1 MFVVLR
7 KYRNGSHK
15 FKLKPAVYRLKSTT
29 AKKDFAAAYNP
40 KLIEENADNSE
51 YFYATNNGRKYSLI
65 LPPPNITGILH
76 LGHALAVT
84 VEDVL
89 VRWHRMR
96 GFDTVWVPG
105 MDHAGIATQV
115 VVEKKLYKEK
125 GLTRHDFGRE
135 AFEKEVWKWKE
146 EKEEVIGGQLKRMGV
161 KLDWP
166 RQMFTLDRKQSV
178 AVTEAFIK
186 LYDSGLIYRSDY
198 LVNWSCVL
206 RSAISDVEVE
216 HLEVTGRTE
225 LPVPGYDTPVVFGQL
240 SHFAYKLYDVE
251 PTGSLQGDGE
261 IVVATT
267 RPETI
272 PGDVAVAVN
281 PNDSRYAH
289 LIGQY
294 VWHPLRNEKIPIIG
308 DSFVDSDFGTGAVKV
323 TPAHD
328 HNDFEVAKRHGLTSI
343 QVIDEE
349 GKLSDSCGNL
359 AGMRRFD
366 ARKALLDELNKL
378 NLLRG
383 TQDHRMIV
391 PICGRS
397 RDVVEFLSKPQWFVR
412 CTDMAKRAL
421 RDYENGN
428 LTIEPEHFGKNW
440 TTWLENIRDWCVSR
454 QLWWGHRV
462 PVYFCGSDVDTTPK
476 ASNTRTTIAVAAR
489 NIDEARSKAAALL
502 SRPPDTLHIR
512 QDEDVLDT
520 WFSSALLPFSAFGWP
535 QQTED
540 LKKLYPLSIMETGHD
555 ILFFWVARMVMLGTQ
570 LTGQLP
576 FSKILLHGIVCDAHG
591 RKMSKSLGNVISPE
605 DVIHGSTLKELENA
619 LDKNYKSGLITKE
632 EFNKAIAGQ
641 KKMFPEGIPQCG
653 ADALRFTLCSH
664 NIKNHFVNFDVQE
677 CKINKFFGNKIWQAV
692 KFANKWIETVLV
704 AQEIGNLK
712 YESLGKMDKWILS
725 KLSGMVKIVNDSMER
740 YEFHN
745 ATAALKNFIY
755 YEFCDIYLESAKR
768 GLRSTESKA
777 AAGHIWT
784 MVVCLDVGLRCTAP
798 FMPVLS
804 SHLHERLNVESV
816 LTFTPRRFD
825 FPQEEAQWSCPTIED
840 EVDGIMEVVASIR
853 RLKKLFNVTAKH
865 KPKAILVTRSSIYTD
880 YLNTIQDL
888 SGCNT
893 IQIHQDIE
901 RKDDMVVD
909 KIGDVTIL
917 LEVPQELRD
926 KFDVDV
932 RKLQVKK
939 SKLVGELE
947 KIKAMTS
954 TEGYKLN
961 ATEKTK
967 EVNAKKIAGL
977 EEKITRI
984 NYMESFTK

>member
-15 FKLKPAVYRLKSTT
+15 FKLKPAAYRLKSTT

-240 SHFAYKLYDVE
+240 SHFAYKLCDVE

-440 TTWLENIRDWCVSR
+440 TTWLENIRYLRFILCLTYLKW
-454 QLWWGHRV
+454 
-462 PVYFCGSDVDTTPK
+462 
-476 ASNTRTTIAVAAR
+476 SN
-489 NIDEARSKAAALL
+489 
-502 SRPPDTLHIR
+502 
-512 QDEDVLDT
+512 
-520 WFSSALLPFSAFGWP
+520 
-535 QQTED
+535 TED

-865 KPKAILVTRSSIYTD
+865 KPKAILVTRSPIYTD